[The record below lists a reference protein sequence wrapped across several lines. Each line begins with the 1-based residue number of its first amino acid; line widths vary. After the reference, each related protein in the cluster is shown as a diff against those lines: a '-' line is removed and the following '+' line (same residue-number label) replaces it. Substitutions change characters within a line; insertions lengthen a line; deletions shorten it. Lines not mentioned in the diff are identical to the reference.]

1 MDYDMDVVLCI
12 NQKRRPLNV
21 KEPNPDLKSILL
33 TLVAQAISFG
43 ADELDIEYKDGYE
56 EICAMKNGIGFGIAS
71 LESSG
76 KDSCDLR
83 EDLRVIGRKGK
94 RIVVE
99 GKAFQLKVASYDS
112 FGETA
117 YCVKIKKAAKV

>member
-1 MDYDMDVVLCI
+1 MTD
-12 NQKRRPLNV
+12 
-21 KEPNPDLKSILL
+21 PNSGFKSEIL
-33 TLVAQAISFG
+33 TFVAQAISYG

-56 EICAMKNGIGFGIAS
+56 EICAMKNGIGVGIAS

-76 KDSCDLR
+76 KEACDLR
-83 EDLRVIGRKGK
+83 EDLRIIGRKGK

-99 GKAFQLKVASYDS
+99 GKTFQLIVTSYDS

-117 YCVKIKKAAKV
+117 YRVKIKKAAKV